1 MGGQEYSPINL
12 QSMTGTPVIC
22 GWKKRFITLITTFIR
37 REKRVLEFC
46 SGQELLGWIWWP
58 WRKSNLDK
66 AGAQFVLFNIPIVRF
81 FFSFWCFRDS
91 SQPSRRLF
99 NESAW
104 FLALF
109 LLVHR
114 GICLSVSKTH
124 SFTGVSFFRMAHTVG
139 TVLFFFVFSSPPLF
153 IRFNSLWI
161 CFRLAEE
168 RANFDWLLSLR
179 AHQNG
184 GRIDGSG
191 KLFGA
196 YHCIIRDYKWLDRNP
211 TFNYSFQRWTR
222 TVDIM
227 GVPVSPHPVTFNW
240 SRSMSAILRWIFLC
254 NYWKIIPKNIF
265 RHVWSSAGS
274 CGSYF

>member
-37 REKRVLEFC
+37 REKKVLEFC

-91 SQPSRRLF
+91 SQPSHCLF
-99 NESAW
+99 NESAS
-104 FLALF
+104 FLALL

-114 GICLSVSKTH
+114 GICLSVSKIH
-124 SFTGVSFFRMAHTVG
+124 SFTGVSLFRMAHTVG
-139 TVLFFFVFSSPPLF
+139 TVFFFVFSSPALL
-153 IRFNSLWI
+153 ICFNSLWI

-179 AHQNG
+179 AHRNG
-184 GRIDGSG
+184 GRIDGSE

-196 YHCIIRDYKWLDRNP
+196 CHCIIRDYKWLDRNA
-211 TFNYSFQRWTR
+211 TFNYSFQRLTR
-222 TVDIM
+222 TVWKSW
-227 GVPVSPHPVTFNW
+227 VSQSPRTLSPLTEVAQCRPF
-240 SRSMSAILRWIFLC
+240 SDEYF
-254 NYWKIIPKNIF
+254 YVIIGK
-265 RHVWSSAGS
+265 
-274 CGSYF
+274 

>member
-22 GWKKRFITLITTFIR
+22 RWKKRFITLITTFIG

-66 AGAQFVLFNIPIVRF
+66 AGAQFVLFNIPIVSF

-91 SQPSRRLF
+91 SQPSRLLF
-99 NESAW
+99 NESAS
-104 FLALF
+104 FLALL

-124 SFTGVSFFRMAHTVG
+124 SFTGMAHNVG
-139 TVLFFFVFSSPPLF
+139 TVWFFSS
-153 IRFNSLWI
+153 SLLLLCLWT

-179 AHQNG
+179 AHRNG

-196 YHCIIRDYKWLDRNP
+196 CHCIIRDYKWLDRNP

-222 TVDIM
+222 TVWKSW
-227 GVPVSPHPVTFNW
+227 VS
-240 SRSMSAILRWIFLC
+240 
-254 NYWKIIPKNIF
+254 
-265 RHVWSSAGS
+265 
-274 CGSYF
+274 